1 MITYV
6 NTVLVSTKGA
16 ELAAKADVE
25 KAFATKQEVLSNEAI
40 GKFVIM
46 KMEGNFGQLETADRY
61 SADLVENEYVTKFRI
76 GIITNKYTTVVDHK
90 SGEVA
95 YKPIIKWSNNIKS
108 ADITSF
114 VATKY
119 PTAGQTEDEVTLD
132 FSNLSKSA
140 LETEFG
146 KGNRRIVVRLTF
158 KDMPTRYRKWTE
170 SYEYVT
176 TPNDKAEDIAK
187 AIVKEINSQ
196 YKRARVYAKVDAD
209 NNKKVILTAMPYDDD
224 DTNDSLN
231 WANKV
236 RFSVNAYYTDPTAP
250 AFASKNKYSING
262 LVIKKVSGVWPTTSG
277 KLVRDRESQAMG
289 YQGILNRGECTW
301 PIIKPDM
308 MTDITKNYDGITI
321 MFENHYH
328 AADDQIRRTKE
339 CVEIYDVAGSLT
351 TSVERLSGS
360 GKALENI
367 QSFISKVAKVQ
378 A

>member
-16 ELAAKADVE
+16 DLAVKNDVE
-25 KAFATKQEVLSNEAI
+25 KIFNTKQEVLSNEAI

-46 KMEGNFGQLETADRY
+46 KMEGNFDQLPTADKY
-61 SADLVENEYVTKFRI
+61 SANLVENEKVTKFRI
-76 GIITNKYTTVVDHK
+76 GIITNKYTTLVDHK
-90 SGEVA
+90 SGAVA

-119 PTAGQTEDEVTLD
+119 PTAGQTEDTVTLD
-132 FSNLSKSA
+132 FSNLTGSA

-146 KGNRRIVVRLTF
+146 KGDRRIVVRLTF

-170 SYEYVT
+170 SYEYITV
-176 TPNDKAEDIAK
+176 PNDTAITIAA
-187 AIVKEINSQ
+187 AIVKQINTQ
-196 YKRARVYAKVDAD
+196 YKRARVYAKVDQE

-224 DTNDSLN
+224 DANDSLN

-262 LVIKKVSGVWPTTSG
+262 LVIKKVPGVWPTTSG

-289 YQGILNRGECTW
+289 YQGILNRGEGTW

-339 CVEIYDVAGSLT
+339 CVEIYDIAGSLGNSVT
-351 TSVERLSGS
+351 RTSQISS
-360 GKALENI
+360 ALEIIKN
-367 QSFISKVAKVQ
+367 FILSVTKTQ